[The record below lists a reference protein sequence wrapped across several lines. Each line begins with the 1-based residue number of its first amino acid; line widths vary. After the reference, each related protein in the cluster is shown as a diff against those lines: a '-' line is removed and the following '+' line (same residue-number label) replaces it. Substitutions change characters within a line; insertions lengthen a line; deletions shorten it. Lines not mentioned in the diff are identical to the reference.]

1 MGTGLV
7 TDIDVVVGDARVL
20 ARTAARHVDVAPTVM
35 PVPNGILVGAPTG
48 PSQPAV
54 SALAMADSPWIG
66 YEPHPLSIA
75 AATDAVV
82 DDVLAGVAP
91 TPPGA
96 SIGVAHPSS
105 WSTARRSILARS
117 FARYSGSV
125 TLEPIAARVA
135 RLRQTLATTEF
146 VVVIEI
152 DPLAVTV
159 SAVDRSR
166 DQISVAACEHEPTL
180 GAGDWNDDDIDRLAA
195 MIREVADGS
204 RPTSVLIVG
213 PTDDHLLERL
223 REFAAETW
231 TTQPTP
237 LVQPLAFTALLLPQ
251 SGLNDDRA
259 RPIPAQNAEWV
270 GTLRERAAATAPSPR
285 HSTTKII
292 AAAAVSLAVVTAGI
306 VAVVATRSS
315 DADAA
320 GTTAA
325 RSMSAAVSTT
335 PESLAPKPS
344 TTQPA
349 ASPAQ
354 HAMGRVTFDIP
365 SGWRLATGSPAD
377 RAVLVPQ
384 TATPGRITVTYNTV
398 ADQAGYDEVLRD
410 ITARISRAEPGRFGT
425 PERDVVF
432 AGRRGIGY
440 QELPGD
446 GSVVR
451 WYVLLDH
458 GVQTNV
464 GCQHG
469 SGGWGTVSTA
479 CEEVMRSV
487 SISP

>member
-7 TDIDVVVGDARVL
+7 TDIDVVVSDARVL

-48 PSQPAV
+48 PSQPAI
-54 SALAMADSPWIG
+54 SALSLADSAWIG
-66 YEPHPLSIA
+66 YEPQPLAIA

-105 WSTARRSILARS
+105 WSTARRSSFARS
-117 FARYSGSV
+117 FGRYSGSV
-125 TLEPIAARVA
+125 ALEPIAARVA
-135 RLRQTLATTEF
+135 RLRQPLATTEF
-146 VVVIEI
+146 VVVVEI

-166 DQISVAACEHEPTL
+166 DQISVAACAHEPTL
-180 GAGDWNDDDIDRLAA
+180 GAGDWNDDDIDRLSA
-195 MIREVADGS
+195 MIGEVADGS
-204 RPTSVLIVG
+204 KPTSVLIVG

-237 LVQPLAFTALLLPQ
+237 LVQPVAFTALLLPQ
-251 SGLNDDRA
+251 SGLTDDRA

-270 GTLRERAAATAPSPR
+270 GTLRERAAATAPAPR
-285 HSTTKII
+285 HSTAKII
-292 AAAAVSLAVVTAGI
+292 AAAAISLVVVTAGI
-306 VAVVATRSS
+306 VAVVATRDS

-320 GTTAA
+320 TATQSTPTT
-325 RSMSAAVSTT
+325 VSTA
-335 PESLAPKPS
+335 PEPMSPKPS

-349 ASPAQ
+349 ATPAQ
-354 HAMGRVTFDIP
+354 HTMGRVTFNIP
-365 SGWRLATGSPAD
+365 AGWRLATGSPAD
-377 RAVLVPQ
+377 RAALVPQ

-398 ADQAGYDEVLRD
+398 AEQAGYDEVLRD